1 MADLKAFEETSGVV
15 SDDLEI
21 RKVPDPAE
29 LAARPVFA
37 KGRAADHPYGVLYQG
52 EFETLWD
59 GTAVAVR
66 RHARA
71 LAMQGIPVQLRS
83 FSNTV
88 VNAQGLPDPVHM
100 VGLPDPVLAEV
111 GFLRDTTI
119 TEQVPLIKH
128 AILRDAAHARAV
140 IVPRST
146 LGEPDPM
153 RALVIR
159 RAIAEATILFSVWER
174 DRIGADL
181 VRELGRVGQLWVP
194 CEHNRQ
200 MLERSGIA
208 PEKIRVVP
216 HPYDPADPILR
227 CLERPPRAPGW
238 RLFYSIGRWEPR
250 KGYAELIQ
258 TFLTA
263 FKPTDKVVLTIKHSG
278 NEWKDYPTPAE
289 AVTRALELQENG
301 WTAENLGPR
310 LRLLSGRA
318 PRETIL
324 QLHYENNIY
333 VASSHGEAWNL
344 GAFDAKLAGNRLI
357 YTAHGGTEDFAG
369 PGDMRIDQGL
379 EPVHPSYRWEPDA
392 QWAAYSMDLLGRY
405 MKLALVPERFEL
417 PEKFSK
423 FTLAAVGQKMFGH
436 VMQLTAQVQ
445 PEAYEYYLK
454 CARPG

>member
-128 AILRDAAHARAV
+128 AIIRDAAHARAV

-174 DRIGADL
+174 DRIGGDL
-181 VRELGRVGQLWVP
+181 VREIGRVGQLWVP
-194 CEHNRQ
+194 CEHNRA

-208 PEKIRVVP
+208 P
-216 HPYDPADPILR
+216 
-227 CLERPPRAPGW
+227 
-238 RLFYSIGRWEPR
+238 
-250 KGYAELIQ
+250 ELIQ

-333 VASSHGEAWNL
+333 VASSHGEAWCL
-344 GAFDAKLAGNRLI
+344 PAFDAKLAGNRLI

-417 PEKFSK
+417 PEKFSR
-423 FTLAAVGQKMFGH
+423 FTLAAVGAQMFEH
-436 VMQLTAQVQ
+436 VMQLAAQEQ

-454 CARPG
+454 CGRVR